1 MTPYYEQSGITIYH
15 GDCREVMPRLRAD
28 VLVTDPPYGINHASN
43 FGASWNGTQIAH
55 DADTSA
61 RDVILR
67 CAPSMPAIVFGSWK
81 QPRPLLTREVLIWDK
96 GPNSGMGDLSFPWKR
111 SWEEIYVIGDG
122 FHGSRDEG
130 VLKGYSVLTW
140 ESRGRLHPNMK
151 PESLMA
157 YLLAKCPPGIV
168 IDPFAGS
175 GTTLVA
181 AKRLGRRAIGI
192 EIEEKYC
199 AIAATRLAQES
210 LFTESPEVP
219 HVELG

>member
-96 GPNSGMGDLSFPWKR
+96 GPNSGMGDLSFPCRTWMR
-111 SWEEIYVIGDG
+111 SSRRSTPAPNRSRRRIAYCGSTPRAWSIRQPSPFQVTVGTSLQPVIDRAPEGDADFRAGGVCRADPLHQAGDDYVE
-122 FHGSRDEG
+122 RP
-130 VLKGYSVLTW
+130 L
-140 ESRGRLHPNMK
+140 
-151 PESLMA
+151 
-157 YLLAKCPPGIV
+157 PPGRVTTKAAPSVV
-168 IDPFAGS
+168 I
-175 GTTLVA
+175 
-181 AKRLGRRAIGI
+181 
-192 EIEEKYC
+192 
-199 AIAATRLAQES
+199 IADDTATV
-210 LFTESPEVP
+210 TVP
-219 HVELG
+219 GMP